1 MRIKLK
7 NAQDLARYVS
17 SLNVDEGIRITYED
31 IILLITRYDM
41 KYYLEIRSQKGTDK
55 IIFEKIEEIINYVN
69 KILVFPITAEIY

>member
-55 IIFEKIEEIINYVN
+55 IIFEKIEEIINYVS

>member
-41 KYYLEIRSQKGTDK
+41 KYYLEIRSQKSTDK
-55 IIFEKIEEIINYVN
+55 IIFEKIEEIINYVS